1 MCAQFSLIE
10 IRQNAYN
17 GSKDDLFAVVPPAN
31 GTQPLRAASML
42 DELIQIGGIALAIAI
57 PFIYW
62 RRYQQKSR
70 SARKTLASAVESGLT
85 EPISLHPKIDPNSC
99 ISTGACVEACPEK
112 GILGIVDNRAQLI
125 SPTKCIGHG
134 ACQQA
139 CPTNAIA
146 LVFGTE
152 RRGVDIPHVKEDFE
166 TNVDGVYIAG
176 ELGGMGLIRNAV
188 TQGREAV
195 EYIAKRL
202 DGHKSDAYDLIII
215 GAGPAG
221 LAATLEARKRSLRY
235 LTLEQEGDIG
245 GTVLHYPRQKLVMTQ
260 PMVIPMHG
268 VYKRRE
274 ITKEELIDLWRE
286 VIEKTGISVR
296 CSERVDSVAPNNGF
310 FTVSSTS
317 GSYNARHV
325 LIAIGRR
332 GTPRKL
338 GVKGEH
344 STKVAYKL
352 LEPEQ
357 YRNKHVLVVGG
368 GDSAVEAALSLGEQ
382 AGTTVTLSY
391 RNETFSRIKEGN
403 RERLDRAVASG
414 WVKLLMNTQVQEIRR
429 DEVILSS
436 AGPDVTLRN
445 DHVFVFIGGELPTA
459 FLKSIGIRME
469 RKFGER

>member
-1 MCAQFSLIE
+1 MIDQ
-10 IRQNAYN
+10 
-17 GSKDDLFAVVPPAN
+17 
-31 GTQPLRAASML
+31 
-42 DELIQIGGIALAIAI
+42 LIQIGGIAIAVCI
-57 PFIYW
+57 PLIYW
-62 RRYQQKSR
+62 LRYRHKTNT
-70 SARKTLASAVESGLT
+70 ARQTLESAVESGLT
-85 EPISLHPKIDPNSC
+85 EPVSLHPRIDPNSC

-112 GILGIVDNRAQLI
+112 GILGIVDNRAQLV

-146 LVFGTE
+146 LVFGTA
-152 RRGVDIPHVKEDFE
+152 RRGVDIPHVKENFE
-166 TNVDGVYIAG
+166 TNVEGVYIAG

-195 EYIAKRL
+195 EYIAGQRG
-202 DGHKSDAYDLIII
+202 GHKSDALDLIIV

-221 LAATLEARKRSLRY
+221 LAATLEARKRNLSYR
-235 LTLEQEGDIG
+235 TLEQESDVG

-268 VYKRRE
+268 TYKRRE
-274 ITKEELIDLWRE
+274 ITKEELIALWRE
-286 VIEKTGISVR
+286 VIDKTKIAVR
-296 CSERVDSVAPNNGF
+296 CSEKVESVVRNDGF
-310 FTVSSTS
+310 FTVTS
-317 GSYNARHV
+317 NAGQYKARHV

-357 YRNKHVLVVGG
+357 YCHKHILVVGG
-368 GDSAVEAALSLGEQ
+368 GDSAVEAAISLGEQ
-382 AGTTVTLSY
+382 EGTTVSLSY
-391 RNETFSRIKEGN
+391 RKETFSRIKEGN
-403 RERLDRAVASG
+403 RERLDRAVAAG
-414 WVKLLMNTQVQEIRR
+414 WVNLLMNTQVSEIRN
-429 DEVILSS
+429 DEVLLSTT
-436 AGPDVTLRN
+436 GPDMKLPN

-459 FLKSIGIRME
+459 FLQSIGIRME